1 MLLLYGLPG
10 FPETKPKLKGYSVG
24 LLADVNNIYGRY
36 SSVTI
41 MLQSPNWEILQ
52 PCRFNICLCIIYK
65 AHYNLAIFP
74 LLDYTTPAIIQTG
87 GNNIKFSLPHCSKD
101 VFKHSF
107 LPVVLRGW
115 NVLPQLAVEAIS
127 LDLLKASL
135 PSVTN
140 FELVPPVK
148 NPLLQL
154 TGKPQ
159 KDTLSKQSNQVM

>member
-1 MLLLYGLPG
+1 MFVY
-10 FPETKPKLKGYSVG
+10 Y
-24 LLADVNNIYGRY
+24 
-36 SSVTI
+36 
-41 MLQSPNWEILQ
+41 LQSPLQ
-52 PCRFNICLCIIYK
+52 PSHISLVRLY
-65 AHYNLAIFP
+65 
-74 LLDYTTPAIIQTG
+74 YTCHNPNR

-159 KDTLSKQSNQVM
+159 KDTLSKQSNQVMWSNRRFWSKIPDLLHGTPSPSLLQSKFFHFHTVFCKNFAK